1 MTEELNEQQMQSNSI
16 SDLNYEE
23 ISCDRGSPAN
33 ASFSNGLLNYRFS
46 VSPSGGGGWIPSMSY
61 FLIEYNFGAGLD
73 ASDAYTATEA
83 LKQSQKIT
91 LANDWV
97 SSMFVGASFR
107 MAGVDI
113 SNINSALP
121 QVSVLKKRLRLNSN
135 QIDFLSGDMNGYEP
149 DFSKRLAKSC
159 MDGVYHRD
167 GMIDASAYASQALI
181 PYNKVSASVVLVT
194 SGKSLGTAIGASMI
208 YSYVGAGMQSQ
219 GAYPA
224 GGNW

>member
-1 MTEELNEQQMQSNSI
+1 MTEELNEQQMLSNSI

-46 VSPSGGGGWIPSMSY
+46 ISPSVGGGWIPSMSY
-61 FLIEYNFGAGLD
+61 FLIEYNFGAGLG
-73 ASDAYTATEA
+73 ATDAYTATEA

-113 SNINSALP
+113 SNINSVLP
-121 QVSVLKKRLRLNSN
+121 QVSVLKKRLRLGSSN
-135 QIDFLSGDMNGYEP
+135 IDLLSCGCFRNIT
-149 DFSKRLAKSC
+149 
-159 MDGVYHRD
+159 V
-167 GMIDASAYASQALI
+167 Q
-181 PYNKVSASVVLVT
+181 VL
-194 SGKSLGTAIGASMI
+194 
-208 YSYVGAGMQSQ
+208 
-219 GAYPA
+219 
-224 GGNW
+224 